1 MEKRWLLKPFDSA
14 LATAL
19 EERHG
24 FSPLLCRLLAQRG
37 IEAGEA
43 AERFL
48 QPSLAQ
54 LPDPQL
60 LSGMSAAVARLIAA
74 IRDHEKIVIY
84 GDYDV
89 DGTTSTALLMDF
101 FEELGA
107 SVDYY
112 IPHRVREGYS
122 LNAEALRKI
131 RAGGAKVVITVDNGI
146 SALREAEVAREL
158 GIDLI
163 ITDHHEVPP
172 ELPQAFA
179 VINPKLPGDAFPGKE
194 LAGVGVAFYL
204 LVALRKALREAGL
217 LGDREPNLRR
227 ALDLVAVG
235 TIADM
240 APLTGVNRILVKE
253 GLKVLEHSS
262 RPGLKAL
269 KEISGVEGPVAA
281 DQVAFRLGPRINA
294 VGRLDDAAFGVKLL
308 LCRREDEARELARR
322 LDQANAERQE
332 IEEKIVEEACARVEA
347 EALTGQR
354 RSLVL
359 FQEDWHPGVIGIVA
373 SRLVERYHLPAIV
386 LTRDGDAIKGSARSI
401 RGLNLVEG
409 LRSCASH
416 LSKFGGHFYAAGLTL
431 PRDKLEAF
439 ISDFDREVRQR
450 VAEEDFAPSLRVD
463 VESEMDSI
471 EASLLEELGRLE
483 PFGCGNP
490 EPVLLL
496 RGVEVQESRI
506 VGERHLRLRV
516 KAGRRSLGAIGF
528 RLAEKRPALSAQVD
542 LACVPGWNEWNGNK
556 SIQLRMVDLR
566 LADQ

>member
-14 LATAL
+14 LARAL

-24 FSPLLCRLLAQRG
+24 YSPLLARLLAQRG
-37 IEAGEA
+37 IEAGEP

-48 QPSLAQ
+48 QPSLAH
-54 LPDPQL
+54 LPDPGL
-60 LSGMSAAVARLIAA
+60 LSGMETAVRRLVAAV
-74 IRDHEKIVIY
+74 RDREKIVIY

-89 DGTTSTALLMDF
+89 DGTTSTALLIDF
-101 FEELGA
+101 FEDLGA
-107 SVDYY
+107 VAEYY

-146 SALREAEVAREL
+146 SAQREAELAREL
-158 GIDLI
+158 GLDLI
-163 ITDHHEVPP
+163 VTDHHDVPP
-172 ELPQAFA
+172 ELPRAFA
-179 VINPKLPGDAFPGKE
+179 LINPKLPGDAFPGKE

-217 LGDREPNLRR
+217 LGDREPNLRKS
-227 ALDLVAVG
+227 LDLVAIG

-240 APLTGVNRILVKE
+240 APLTGINRILVKE
-253 GLKVLEHSS
+253 GLKVLERSG

-269 KEISGVEGPVAA
+269 KDVAGVDGPVAA

-308 LCRREDEARELARR
+308 LSRRDEEARELARR

-332 IEEKIVEEACARVEA
+332 LEERIVEQACARVEA

-386 LTRDGDAIKGSARSI
+386 LTRDGDSCKGSARSI

-409 LRSCASH
+409 LRSCSTH

-431 PRDKLEAF
+431 PRERLEAF
-439 ISDFDREVRQR
+439 VADFDREVRQR

-463 VESEMDSI
+463 VESGLDSI
-471 EASLLEELGRLE
+471 EASLLDDLARLE
-483 PFGCGNP
+483 PFGFGNP

-496 RGVEVQESRI
+496 RGLEVQESRI

-516 KAGRRSLGAIGF
+516 KSGRRSLGAIGF
-528 RLAEKRPALSAQVD
+528 RLAEKRPALSTQLD
-542 LACVPGWNEWNGNK
+542 LACVPGWNEWNGSKN
-556 SIQLRMVDLR
+556 IQLRVLDLR
-566 LADQ
+566 ESHL

>member
-1 MEKRWLLKPFDSA
+1 MEKRWLLKPFDSSKA
-14 LATAL
+14 QAL
-19 EERHG
+19 EEQHG
-24 FSPLLCRLLAQRG
+24 FSPLLSRLLAQRG

-48 QPSLAQ
+48 QPSLVQ
-54 LPDPQL
+54 LPDPQNL
-60 LSGMSAAVARLIAA
+60 LGIDLAVSRLIKAV
-74 IRDHEKIVIY
+74 RDREKIVIY

-101 FEELGA
+101 FGEVGA
-107 SVDYY
+107 QVDYY

-122 LNAEALRKI
+122 LNVEALRKI
-131 RAGGAKVVITVDNGI
+131 RAGGAKIVITVDNGI
-146 SALREAEVAREL
+146 SAVREAEAAREL

-172 ELPQAFA
+172 ELPRAYA
-179 VINPKLPGDAFPGKE
+179 IINPKLSGDGSPGKE

-240 APLTGVNRILVKE
+240 APLIGINRILVKE
-253 GLKVLEHSS
+253 GLKVLEHSA

-269 KEISGVEGPVAA
+269 KEIAGVDGPVAA

-308 LCRREDEARELARR
+308 LCRRDDEARELAER
-322 LDQANAERQE
+322 LDQANIERQG
-332 IEEKIVEEACARVEA
+332 IEERIVEEACARVES
-347 EALTGQR
+347 EALAGHR

-386 LTRDGDAIKGSARSI
+386 LTRDGDSCKGSARSI

-409 LRSCASH
+409 LRSCAAH
-416 LSKFGGHFYAAGLTL
+416 LTKFGGHFYAAGLTL
-431 PRDKLEAF
+431 PREKLEAF
-439 ISDFDREVRQR
+439 IDDFDREVRQR

-463 VESEMDSI
+463 IESGLDSI
-471 EASLLEELGRLE
+471 GADLLEELERLQ
-483 PFGCGNP
+483 PFGLGNA

-516 KAGRRSLGAIGF
+516 KAGRRTLGAIGF
-528 RLAEKRPALSAQVD
+528 RLAEKRPALSSQVD
-542 LACVPGWNEWNGNK
+542 LACVPGWNEWNGSKN
-556 SIQLRMVDLR
+556 IQLRMIDLR
-566 LADQ
+566 PSGE